1 MAWLTGYPRAKID
14 WSPTIDREKCVKCA
28 ICMNCGRNVFAWT
41 KEGAEVVRPN
51 DCVVGC
57 STCANLC
64 LGEAITF
71 PDLQKVREIY
81 KKNGLWA
88 KVKKQLKAEGKLT
101 LSKIS
106 MVGIVLALSLFSVAG
121 SVGMAANTCADQSKT
136 SVRATKG
143 VVLVTNSLDVDF
155 SAFKVTFIEI
165 GADRCIPCKKMQP
178 IMKEIAAEF
187 AEDVQVVFYDVWKDP
202 EPGRKY
208 GIQLI
213 PTQVFVDADG
223 KEVYRHVG
231 LFPKEEILAL
241 LKKHGVH

>member
-1 MAWLTGYPRAKID
+1 M
-14 WSPTIDREKCVKCA
+14 
-28 ICMNCGRNVFAWT
+28 
-41 KEGAEVVRPN
+41 
-51 DCVVGC
+51 
-57 STCANLC
+57 
-64 LGEAITF
+64 GEAG
-71 PDLQKVREIY
+71 PDHNPSPAPADV
-81 KKNGLWA
+81 
-88 KVKKQLKAEGKLT
+88 
-101 LSKIS
+101 
-106 MVGIVLALSLFSVAG
+106 
-121 SVGMAANTCADQSKT
+121 DQSKT

-155 SAFKVTFIEI
+155 STFKVTFIEI

-231 LFPKEEILAL
+231 FFPKEELVAVL
-241 LKKHGVH
+241 VKQGAKK